1 MKYLVLPLV
10 FAAGFAT
17 AHLTGLTTAADPKPP
32 EPPKAAPPANPN
44 IDMNAFLT
52 GAQAAA
58 KHRESRRLS
67 EEDFLKMSQEE
78 GVIVL
83 DARSKQMYDLLHV
96 KGAIN
101 LNFSDIDVESIKKV
115 LPDKNAKILIYCN
128 NNFTP
133 APDAKNP
140 ARQEVTPNGGVP
152 VANKNAELAKLA
164 MRPKSAGL
172 SLNLSTQMVL
182 FNYGYK
188 NVYELAPTVD
198 PDKTKL
204 TLVSNKK

>member
-1 MKYLVLPLV
+1 MKYLVLALV

-17 AHLTGLTTAADPKPP
+17 AHRTGLTTAADPKPP
-32 EPPKAAPPANPN
+32 EPAKVTPPNPN
-44 IDMNAFLT
+44 IDMDGFLK

-67 EEDFLKMSQEE
+67 EDDFLTMSQEE
-78 GVIVL
+78 GVVVL
-83 DARSKQMYDLLHV
+83 DARSKEMYDLLHV

-101 LNFSDIDVESIKKV
+101 LSFPDIDMVSIAKV

-133 APDAKNP
+133 ASRP
-140 ARQEVTPNGGVP
+140 AEPRPNGPGTQP
-152 VANKNAELAKLA
+152 VNRNAELAKLA
-164 MRPKSAGL
+164 MRPKSAVA
-172 SLNLSTQMVL
+172 SLNISTYISL
-182 FNYGYK
+182 HSYGYK
-188 NVYELAPTVD
+188 NVYELGPLVD
-198 PDKTKL
+198 PAKTKL

>member
-17 AHLTGLTTAADPKPP
+17 AQLTGLTTAADPTPP
-32 EPPKAAPPANPN
+32 APPKPAAPNPN
-44 IDMNAFLT
+44 IDMAGFLT

-67 EEDFLKMSQEE
+67 EEDFLKMSREE

-83 DARSKQMYDLLHV
+83 DARSKEKYDLLHV

-101 LNFSDIDVESIKKV
+101 LSFPDIDVVSLAKV
-115 LPDKNAKILIYCN
+115 LPDKKAKILIYCN

-133 APDAKNP
+133 APGVTNP
-140 ARQEVTPNGGVP
+140 PRETVTPNGGVP
-152 VANKNAELAKLA
+152 VAKPNADLIRAA
-164 MRPKSAGL
+164 MPGKGAFA
-172 SLNLSTQMVL
+172 SLNISTYITL
-182 FNYGYK
+182 YNYGYT
-188 NVYELAPTVD
+188 NVYELGPLVD
-198 PDKTKL
+198 PDKTRL
-204 TLVSNKK
+204 ALVSNKK